1 MTYPFEYTRKG
12 PDHVLATDLGIWLRF
27 SRLREEHGED
37 VAILRVYTIDYP
49 GLPDRDLFVGK
60 IILLGPRSK
69 ADAAK
74 LCEQRCRTFTDWLD
88 LLDDACKRLLAV
100 KADGEPWIDLSVGE
114 VESEPPWL
122 LEPMLRTDEPAILYG
137 SGGSGKSTVGL
148 AWAMLLASDS
158 PELWGFKRP
167 VEKGQTAPRREV
179 VGYLDFEDSPNTFRR
194 RLRWLAAGAGIPVPK
209 LHYKRG
215 EASVPAS
222 AEALGRQ
229 IADLGITGLV
239 VDSAGYACGG
249 EPERSESA
257 LNYWRAMRSLPI
269 SWSLTIAHQ
278 PKDKENSSYPFGS
291 IMWWNGCR
299 ACWKLTGEPGP
310 DGLNIA
316 LQHKKA
322 NNGELQATTGLLFR
336 RDENGAHLEHRDPR
350 QIVGLGEN
358 LKSTAQIIEFLRENG
373 PMEQNDIA
381 DAAKLAH
388 SGARTTLRR
397 LVERGLIVE
406 LGEAMYSLPVEITE
420 VLPGFDS

>member
-1 MTYPFEYTRKG
+1 MYGFEYTRKG
-12 PDHVLATDLGIWLRF
+12 PDHVLATDLGIWMRF

-37 VAILRVYTIDYP
+37 VAVLRIYTLDYP

-69 ADAAK
+69 GDAVR
-74 LCEQRCRTFTDWLD
+74 LCTQRCPTFTDWGD
-88 LLDDACKRLLAV
+88 LLDDACKYMLAV
-100 KADGEPWIDLSVGE
+100 RADGEPWTDLSIGE
-114 VESEPPWL
+114 VEDEPPWL
-122 LEPMLRTDEPAILYG
+122 IEPLLRTDEPTILYG
-137 SGGSGKSTVGL
+137 SGGSGKSTIGL
-148 AWAMLLASDS
+148 ALAMMLASDS
-158 PELWGFKRP
+158 PELWGFKRQ
-167 VEKGQTAPRREV
+167 VNAENKAHKEI

-194 RLRWLAAGAGIPVPK
+194 RLKWLAAGAGIAVPK

-249 EPERSESA
+249 EPEKSESA

-299 ACWKLTGEPGP
+299 ACWKLVGAPSPE
-310 DGLNIA
+310 GLGIA

-322 NNGELQATTGLLFR
+322 NNGELQETKGLIFHR
-336 RDENGAHLEHRDPR
+336 EGGSAFLERRDPR
-350 QIVGLGEN
+350 LIVGMREHIQHPN
-358 LKSTAQIIEFLRENG
+358 AIPDALKDHG
-373 PMEQNDIA
+373 PMKAKDIA
-381 DAAKLAH
+381 DVTGLAATGIYKLLDRAITA
-388 SGARTTLRR
+388 GTIRK
-397 LVERGLIVE
+397 GL
-406 LGEAMYSLPVEITE
+406 GGMYEFVSEVTDEI
-420 VLPGFDS
+420 PFS